1 MKQCK
6 QRTGV
11 GRLVAILQVMR
22 SINWLESTSR
32 QILGKFPEIR
42 SKNAYYIAERLSTLL
57 LERLPADQSEEL
69 IALLPDYITSPNTLY
84 RGLLTAARA
93 QPDFVVGYPDFVDQ
107 VSRSFLENIT
117 PVETEFPEA
126 AGISTASSAVINR
139 SADNFEEQ
147 EYYEKIADA
156 FLWAIAEEI
165 PVDLKS
171 RMTEVLPVDI
181 RSRMNLYSGGM
192 EESKVA

>member
-1 MKQCK
+1 LD
-6 QRTGV
+6 RW
-11 GRLVAILQVMR
+11 LHSSPFMR

-42 SKNAYYIAERLSTLL
+42 GKNAYYIAERLGALL
-57 LERLPADQSEEL
+57 LERLPPDQSEEL
-69 IALLPDYITSPNTLY
+69 IALLPEQVTSPNTLY
-84 RGLLTAARA
+84 KGLLTAARGQA
-93 QPDFVVGYPDFVDQ
+93 DIVIGYPDFVDH

-117 PVETEFPEA
+117 PVETDYPEA
-126 AGISTASSAVINR
+126 AGISVSSSETMNH
-139 SADNFEEQ
+139 SAEGIEDQ
-147 EYYEKIADA
+147 EYYEKIADT

-171 RMTEVLPVDI
+171 RMSEVLPVDI
-181 RSRMNLYSGGM
+181 RTRMNLYSGGT